1 MSSVNSAF
9 RVLQYVSFKELF
21 AFLLFLGPA
30 IALLYLAL

>member
-1 MSSVNSAF
+1 MSVINSSF
-9 RVLQYVSFKELF
+9 RVLQYVSIKALL